1 MLFFRFDR
9 ASGNGSLLVLIV
21 NSAKEYMVM
30 LQFKS
35 WTYQSNFYCKRFL
48 PAFFCDL
55 FYWKL
60 YPQKISRAKKRYR
73 FRATRAFSQSIV
85 RYAFFF
91 GFDRASGNGSLLVLI
106 VNSAKEYMVMLQFK
120 SWTYQSN
127 FYCKRFLPAVFCDL
141 FYWKS
146 YPPNKYQGLTSSAPS
161 KLFIPFL
168 FEFCNIFNPIRVRLW

>member
-1 MLFFRFDR
+1 MTCFIGSYTPKKYQGLKSDTGFGPPEPFLNQSLDMLFFCFDR

-21 NSAKEYMVM
+21 NSA
-30 LQFKS
+30 Q
-35 WTYQSNFYCKRFL
+35 
-48 PAFFCDL
+48 
-55 FYWKL
+55 
-60 YPQKISRAKKRYR
+60 
-73 FRATRAFSQSIV
+73 
-85 RYAFFF
+85 
-91 GFDRASGNGSLLVLI
+91 
-106 VNSAKEYMVMLQFK
+106 EYMVMLQFK

-168 FEFCNIFNPIRVRLW
+168 FEFCNIFNPIRYRLWELRFGSGGGGCWKTTTPPPWISKTRRRRNILKTST